1 MPKQEDPNC
10 YVFYKN
16 RHALNVFIR
25 CSSQWNMS
33 LGMSGAI
40 YTGLDYAGV
49 DAVLRRSGL
58 SNKKQNKVFFEVQE
72 IERGALE
79 TLNQPKN

>member
-1 MPKQEDPNC
+1 
-10 YVFYKN
+10 
-16 RHALNVFIR
+16 
-25 CSSQWNMS
+25 MS

-49 DAVLRRSGL
+49 DVVLSRSGL
-58 SNKKQNKVFFEVQE
+58 SKKKQNKVFFEVQE

-79 TLNQPKN
+79 ILNQPKN